1 MNLDLKDKFI
11 IIAGGLGGIGQETVK
26 DLILEG
32 AQISILTQN
41 ESKFLEYS
49 KYYDVHLLDYESED
63 SIKTTFEF
71 LMKKR
76 KPSGF
81 ISFVGTGRSSNNAF
95 QNKDDVIKMWQV
107 NYFANRLLTKIFV
120 ESTKKNF
127 GDTKNSDYFIT
138 LTASIASNLF
148 INCPT
153 EYSASK
159 IALVRLCKDL
169 SWKLA
174 PHYRVNCISPGN
186 IFFKGGTWDRIKQ
199 EGKIDIDELL
209 KTKVPSRRFG
219 TPSDISKFAVFLSSP
234 LASFING
241 SCIKIDGGQSTHT

>member
-95 QNKDDVIKMWQV
+95 
-107 NYFANRLLTKIFV
+107 
-120 ESTKKNF
+120 
-127 GDTKNSDYFIT
+127 
-138 LTASIASNLF
+138 NL
-148 INCPT
+148 
-153 EYSASK
+153 
-159 IALVRLCKDL
+159 
-169 SWKLA
+169 
-174 PHYRVNCISPGN
+174 
-186 IFFKGGTWDRIKQ
+186 RIK
-199 EGKIDIDELL
+199 
-209 KTKVPSRRFG
+209 
-219 TPSDISKFAVFLSSP
+219 
-234 LASFING
+234 
-241 SCIKIDGGQSTHT
+241 